1 MEEKYVSLRC
11 TTKYVKV
18 INAVNEKVQK
28 HLISVELSRKVK
40 KFFFSLYFF
49 PTRGMTLQ
57 KTLHNNKFVFFKYSM
72 I

>member
-18 INAVNEKVQK
+18 INAVNENVQK

-40 KFFFSLYFF
+40 KFFFHYFCF
-49 PTRGMTLQ
+49 AVRGMTW
-57 KTLHNNKFVFFKYSM
+57 H
-72 I
+72 

>member
-40 KFFFSLYFF
+40 KFFFFIIYFF
-49 PTRGMTLQ
+49 YKGHDFAENFSKQ
-57 KTLHNNKFVFFKYSM
+57 
-72 I
+72 